1 MREREQV
8 KEGKREEEEEEEEEE
23 EGRQDDVKV
32 NTQ

>member
-23 EGRQDDVKV
+23 GRQDDVKV